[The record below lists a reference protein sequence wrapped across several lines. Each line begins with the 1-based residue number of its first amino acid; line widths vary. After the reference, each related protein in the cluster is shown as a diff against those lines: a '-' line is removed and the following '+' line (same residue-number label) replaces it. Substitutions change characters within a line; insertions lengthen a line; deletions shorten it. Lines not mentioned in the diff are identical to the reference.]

1 MKCYNIDCRIVSIVS
16 AKDKTEIFSIRIKY
30 IKYVSFHVCHSE
42 KNRIVWNRNLD
53 SRLRD
58 YEKIRFEEVYKENSI
73 QTNLFRSLMYNTI
86 SLRFCQLYRISLNN
100 FFHNKFV
107 INIHYGI

>member
-1 MKCYNIDCRIVSIVS
+1 MKYYNIDCRIVFIVS
-16 AKDKTEIFSIRIKY
+16 AKDKTDIFYKNKRF
-30 IKYVSFHVCHSE
+30 FHVCHSE

-58 YEKIRFEEVYKENSI
+58 YEKIRFGEIYKENSI
-73 QTNLFRSLMYNTI
+73 QTNLFRSLIYDTI

-100 FFHNKFV
+100 TFHNKFV
-107 INIHYGI
+107 IDTHYGI